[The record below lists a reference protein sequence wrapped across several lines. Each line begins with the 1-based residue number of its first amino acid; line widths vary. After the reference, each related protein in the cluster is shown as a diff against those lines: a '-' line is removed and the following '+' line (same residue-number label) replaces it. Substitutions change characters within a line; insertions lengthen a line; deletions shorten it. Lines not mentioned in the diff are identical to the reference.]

1 MEEKFSNLH
10 IDEGATLYTITG
22 GSIQAQV
29 TDLGAS
35 LVRLWVPDA
44 SGSTADV
51 VLGYDT
57 ARLIRSAAAAWE
69 LPLAATPTALRERP
83 FPSAAKAT
91 LLLPMRDATTSTP
104 DPTVTTS
111 VCGP

>member
-57 ARLIRSAAAAWE
+57 AKAYQAGGSCLG
-69 LPLAATPTALRERP
+69 ATVGRNANRIAERP

>member
-57 ARLIRSAAAAWE
+57 A
-69 LPLAATPTALRERP
+69 
-83 FPSAAKAT
+83 KA
-91 LLLPMRDATTSTP
+91 
-104 DPTVTTS
+104 
-111 VCGP
+111 